1 VNFDIRAVFSGQPPN
16 GRFTATN
23 ANLQLQ
29 AERTGQIV
37 ANQHSVSWST
47 PKKDGAAHLFGTEST
62 AVFYRGCR

>member
-37 ANQHSVSWST
+37 ANQHSVS
-47 PKKDGAAHLFGTEST
+47 
-62 AVFYRGCR
+62 